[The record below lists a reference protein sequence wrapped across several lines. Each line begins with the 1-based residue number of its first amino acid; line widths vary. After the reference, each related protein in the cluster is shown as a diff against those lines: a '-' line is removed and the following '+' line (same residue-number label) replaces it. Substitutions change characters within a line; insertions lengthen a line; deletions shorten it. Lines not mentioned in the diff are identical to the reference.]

1 MRATVLASVGLFMA
15 SPLVTGQRNGTNR
28 YTRVHLS
35 EHIGK
40 LFIIFKYSFISNYIV
55 LLELYFLTLKLE
67 AFGSLICA
75 CYHLLDGAKMCY
87 SVRSIFSTRL
97 DKISL

>member
-1 MRATVLASVGLFMA
+1 MLRYFSDLARFGRYKDVKQVL
-15 SPLVTGQRNGTNR
+15 P
-28 YTRVHLS
+28 HLQ
-35 EHIGK
+35 E
-40 LFIIFKYSFISNYIV
+40 LDWSFISNYIV